1 MGEEDGTFRSA
12 ARRLAARG
20 VACGFDGL
28 LGGSRADDAG
38 DAVEFLE
45 ERPLRDAGEDIANV
59 RNWGERGWVVDGLW
73 MGLDGWKGEQKLLL
87 GSRSDAPSRVKWF
100 SPLGTRVLF

>member
-12 ARRLAARG
+12 ASRLAARG

-45 ERPLRDAGEDIANV
+45 ERPLRDAGEDIVNV
-59 RNWGERGWVVDGLW
+59 RNWGERGWGVSMDVDGVGR
-73 MGLDGWKGEQKLLL
+73 MEGRTKA
-87 GSRSDAPSRVKWF
+87 SSRVAVT
-100 SPLGTRVLF
+100 TRPHA